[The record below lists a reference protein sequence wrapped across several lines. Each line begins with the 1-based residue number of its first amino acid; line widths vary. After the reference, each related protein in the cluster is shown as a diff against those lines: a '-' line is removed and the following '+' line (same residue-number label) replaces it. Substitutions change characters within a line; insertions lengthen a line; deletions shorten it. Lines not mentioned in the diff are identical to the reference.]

1 MEALRLAAPEQLTSR
16 ELAAEFKVT
25 ARTIERD
32 LSSLRE
38 AGVPIVAPDGR
49 QGGYAIDLHHTLPP
63 VHLNASEASAV
74 VVALARNTGGRF
86 AEANLTARRKVL
98 GAMSAVD
105 AASARRLSVQVH
117 DIQSANALS
126 PSAVLQDA
134 VGSHGVVSIRYRR
147 DDGTISERNIEPIGL
162 VSRDRAWHV
171 IAWCRLRDDH
181 RTFRLDHIEEAT
193 LTDETAPE
201 RQATSDL
208 DDQLGQPGLF
218 G

>member
-1 MEALRLAAPEQLTSR
+1 MEALRLAAPERLTSK
-16 ELAAEFKVT
+16 ELAEQFEVT

-38 AGVPIVAPDGR
+38 AGVPIVAPEGR
-49 QGGYAIDLHHTLPP
+49 QGGYSIDLHHTLPP
-63 VHLNASEASAV
+63 VHLNASEATAV

-105 AASARRLSVQVH
+105 AAAARRLSVQVH
-117 DIQSANALS
+117 DIQAADELS
-126 PSAVLQDA
+126 PASVIQDA
-134 VGSHGVVSIRYRR
+134 VGAHSVVTIRYRR
-147 DDGTISERNIEPIGL
+147 DDGTISEREIEPIGL
-162 VSRDRAWHV
+162 VTRDRAWHV

-193 LTDETAPE
+193 ATGEVAPE
-201 RQATSDL
+201 RQASSEIDP
-208 DDQLGQPGLF
+208 QLGQTGLF
-218 G
+218 N